1 MMTFVIPI
9 ARTRWRNAGPY
20 DLSRSGTGN
29 VPMAMPAQHLAD
41 VVAHHPGR
49 GALLS
54 LDRPG
59 SGVHPR
65 GCSHHGGCVRCD
77 HFKRALL
84 VSFATAPPPRTA
96 NCHHG
101 LPEKR
106 IGTWSANRAAPPPIT
121 RVAVGGLQG
130 GDARPTMRPMPDWLA
145 FSTRRR
151 VSIQSASR
159 HQKTLQSGLKS
170 PDRL

>member
-1 MMTFVIPI
+1 MTFVIPI

-84 VSFATAPPPRTA
+84 VSFATAPPHEPQIATTGFLRSGSAPGRQTGPRRRRSR
-96 NCHHG
+96 G
-101 LPEKR
+101 LPLVVC
-106 IGTWSANRAAPPPIT
+106 RAVT
-121 RVAVGGLQG
+121 RDLRCGLCPTG
-130 GDARPTMRPMPDWLA
+130 WPSRPGVE
-145 FSTRRR
+145 FQSNRR
-151 VSIQSASR
+151 VVIRKLCNPA
-159 HQKTLQSGLKS
+159 
-170 PDRL
+170 